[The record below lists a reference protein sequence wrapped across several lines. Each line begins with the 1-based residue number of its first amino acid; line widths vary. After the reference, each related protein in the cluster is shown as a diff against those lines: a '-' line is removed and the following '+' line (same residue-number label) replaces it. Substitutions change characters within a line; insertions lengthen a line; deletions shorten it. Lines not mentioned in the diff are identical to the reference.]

1 MREKKKKN
9 SKGENF
15 SKSDQ
20 FPILI
25 MTQYNSVPWY
35 IDRSWKST
43 PWIFGI
49 CKSISCS
56 KLNQLGIAI
65 WIIVEQNKSEGAT
78 EQEWGDKIFLDFAES
93 FTWFLKNKLGWRL
106 F

>member
-1 MREKKKKN
+1 MSEGEEKN
-9 SKGENF
+9 VSEGEKLHKTVPFKLWIFTPINF
-15 SKSDQ
+15 LPQ
-20 FPILI
+20 
-25 MTQYNSVPWY
+25 Y

-93 FTWFLKNKLGWRL
+93 FTWFFKKK
-106 F
+106 